1 VDVDTEPDW
10 HKNIDVLGGHMLDQV
25 SAAVLE
31 DSQRICPVSRDGS
44 NGNPPGTLLD
54 SLRRAVGETSARVG
68 SDLDY
73 SVWVNEG
80 HRVAYR
86 NSAGVIVYT
95 GDVVAGQDFLRPP
108 LFTKRVVE

>member
-1 VDVDTEPDW
+1 MEVVAETGW
-10 HKNIDVLGGHMLDQV
+10 HKNIDVLGGHMLDKV
-25 SAAVLE
+25 SSAVL
-31 DSQRICPVSRDGS
+31 DDTRRVCPVSRDGS
-44 NGNPPGTLLD
+44 NGNPPGTLRD

-86 NSAGVIVYT
+86 DANGSIVYT
-95 GDVVAGQDFLRPP
+95 GDVVPPQDFLRGP
-108 LFTKRVVE
+108 LYTKRVLE